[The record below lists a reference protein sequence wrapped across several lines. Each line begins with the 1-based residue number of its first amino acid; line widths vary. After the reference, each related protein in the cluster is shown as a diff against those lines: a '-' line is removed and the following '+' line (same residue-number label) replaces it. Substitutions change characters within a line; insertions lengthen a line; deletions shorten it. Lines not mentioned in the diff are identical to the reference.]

1 MDLDRANAFQQQ
13 REFVP
18 GVTHEPATDSVKLLN
33 DAGAVWLSA
42 PRGSATT
49 LQNAQCSIAVSG
61 VTKSAAGNVLTLN
74 VPVTFSAS
82 YAGSKNIYLFAA
94 GSTVNSGWQ
103 DRGDWTIPAPP
114 AGGVTA
120 VSASP
125 SSGSGSAGTFAL
137 QFNDALGAAD
147 LKTAWAWFTT
157 TNSSSSANS
166 CLVYYDQTADTVN
179 LLNDAATVWSWAA
192 RGSANTLQNSQCSVA
207 VAGVTKVPAGNVMTV
222 TIPVTFSGAYAG
234 VKNIYLFAA
243 GSTLNSGWQDRG
255 DWTVPAG
262 APAPAV
268 TADSVTPGSGS
279 GSSATFA
286 LKYSSSLGASDLQAG
301 WVWFSTSASSS
312 SANSCLAYYE
322 PPTDTLYLL
331 NDAGTAWMSAK
342 RGSTGS
348 LRNSRCTISVAGAT
362 RSVSGNTLTL
372 NLPVTFSGL
381 FTGTK
386 NIYLFGTGS
395 SLNSGW
401 QDRGDWTVP

>member
-1 MDLDRANAFQQQ
+1 M
-13 REFVP
+13 
-18 GVTHEPATDSVKLLN
+18 
-33 DAGAVWLSA
+33 
-42 PRGSATT
+42 
-49 LQNAQCSIAVSG
+49 
-61 VTKSAAGNVLTLN
+61 
-74 VPVTFSAS
+74 TFSAS

-192 RGSANTLQNSQCSVA
+192 A
-207 VAGVTKVPAGNVMTV
+207 AGQHAAELTVLGCGRRRDQVPAGNVMTV

-243 GSTLNSGWQDRG
+243 GKYAQQWVAGPRRLDRSSRR
-255 DWTVPAG
+255 AG
-262 APAPAV
+262 ARR
-268 TADSVTPGSGS
+268 
-279 GSSATFA
+279 
-286 LKYSSSLGASDLQAG
+286 Y
-301 WVWFSTSASSS
+301 
-312 SANSCLAYYE
+312 
-322 PPTDTLYLL
+322 
-331 NDAGTAWMSAK
+331 
-342 RGSTGS
+342 R
-348 LRNSRCTISVAGAT
+348 
-362 RSVSGNTLTL
+362 
-372 NLPVTFSGL
+372 
-381 FTGTK
+381 
-386 NIYLFGTGS
+386 
-395 SLNSGW
+395 
-401 QDRGDWTVP
+401 